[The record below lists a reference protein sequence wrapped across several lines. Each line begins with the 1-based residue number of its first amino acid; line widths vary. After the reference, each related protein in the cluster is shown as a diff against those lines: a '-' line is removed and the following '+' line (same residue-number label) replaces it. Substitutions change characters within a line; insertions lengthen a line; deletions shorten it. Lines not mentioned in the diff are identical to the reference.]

1 MRSLLLVSLLFVFPV
16 LAQELATKPAIR
28 EKVLEAAKPLPVFFT
43 VPETA
48 MLPVPAAA
56 RTRFIDYTHPRSAQ
70 ARVKTGLRF
79 LPVNRARVQQQ
90 LAGLVQDGDL
100 ILTFRPEW
108 VGGGAY
114 PHVQMGVTHAGVI
127 YKDGGQIKNVDAPM
141 NDEYVGA
148 LNSPNYQKT
157 DMLHVIRPRGV
168 TATQVANMQAWSK
181 IFADN
186 RTQYYMTKVTF
197 NSDYGQP
204 KYKSGAAE
212 PYAFV
217 KTLANHALG
226 QPAPNVSVYCSE
238 FAWAIHALRNCS
250 PVVDAAA
257 FTRPGMPSCVEP
269 LMEPLKALGDFAQT
283 NRATDAAGLGEGPLL
298 LFLAMDLDDDT
309 TLALISEVFTA
320 TGTSRMSGGHRA
332 VADQMA
338 PHFTPLKTYYLGLN
352 SGSPQ
357 VAGLKDAFNT
367 NMKANY
373 SPTAFVVN
381 TFLPRDNETRAFDYL
396 GTIMFVD

>member
-1 MRSLLLVSLLFVFPV
+1 MRSLLFVSLFIAFPV
-16 LAQELATKPAIR
+16 LAQELATRPAIR
-28 EKVLEAAKPLPVFFT
+28 EKVLSAASELPVFYT
-43 VPETA
+43 LPETS

-56 RTRFIDYTHPRSAQ
+56 RSRFIEYTHPRSAQ

-79 LPVNRARVQQQ
+79 LPVNRARIQQQ

-108 VGGGAY
+108 AGGGAY
-114 PHVQMGVTHAGVI
+114 PHVQMGVTHAGVL
-127 YKDGGQIKNVDAPM
+127 YKDAGVIKNIDAPM

-148 LNSPNYQKT
+148 LNAPNYDHT
-157 DMLHVIRPRGV
+157 SMLHVVRPKGV
-168 TATQVANMQAWSK
+168 TPSEVANIQAWAK

-186 RTQYYMTKVTF
+186 RANYYMTKVTF
-197 NSDYGQP
+197 NSDYGSP
-204 KYKSGAAE
+204 KYNAKSSE

-238 FAWAIHALRNCS
+238 FAWALHALRKCS
-250 PVVDAAA
+250 PVADAAA

-283 NRATDAAGLGEGPLL
+283 RRGTDDAGLGEGPLL
-298 LFLAMDLDDDT
+298 LFLAMDLDDNT
-309 TLALISEVFTA
+309 TMELINEVFTA
-320 TGTSRMSGGHRA
+320 TGTSKMSAGHRA
-332 VADQMA
+332 VAEQMA
-338 PHFTPLKTYYLGLN
+338 PHFAPLKTYYVGLN
-352 SGSPQ
+352 SASPQ
-357 VAGLKDAFNT
+357 IVGLKAAFNA

-381 TFLPRDNETRAFDYL
+381 TILPRDNDTRAFDYL
-396 GTIMFVD
+396 GTIVFVD